1 MVNEII
7 ISNSTDLVRV
17 SANDILAIKAAG
29 NYCFIYLTDGNEQL
43 ITYQL
48 GQVEQMISQQLGSAA
63 ATFIRIG
70 RGIIINQEYLFL
82 INLPK
87 QRLVV
92 RSFCN
97 VQKEFTSSRE
107 ALRELK
113 QYIEQRIQ
121 KEQTNE

>member
-1 MVNEII
+1 MENEII

-29 NYCFIYLTDGNEQL
+29 NYCFIYLADGNEQL

-113 QYIEQRIQ
+113 HYIEQRIQ